1 MTGGAPDLEALVSRD
16 NQIDQLESSILIYI
30 GKLSQLEHTDDQ
42 GREMISLARIASTL
56 EVLSDVVTTNLA
68 ALGHQRLAGGIDL
81 ARFKDE
87 RTSEFANAVIRNLE
101 QAIAGIGQA
110 EPIQAEQVLA
120 AKKPIQELAESAR
133 QSLLDK
139 LQLSERKDVTSFSP
153 GFGYDRAVQTN
164 RSFRPANSQNCGRVD
179 PLKDRRFKPHP

>member
-1 MTGGAPDLEALVSRD
+1 MVKRARTEVVTGGAPDLDALTSRD

-42 GREMISLARIASTL
+42 GREMISLARIASTQ

-87 RTSEFANAVIRNLE
+87 QIAHFAWQIARIVEELTHLKTAGSSPTRT
-101 QAIAGIGQA
+101 
-110 EPIQAEQVLA
+110 PT
-120 AKKPIQELAESAR
+120 SA
-133 QSLLDK
+133 
-139 LQLSERKDVTSFSP
+139 SP
-153 GFGYDRAVQTN
+153 ALRT
-164 RSFRPANSQNCGRVD
+164 
-179 PLKDRRFKPHP
+179 